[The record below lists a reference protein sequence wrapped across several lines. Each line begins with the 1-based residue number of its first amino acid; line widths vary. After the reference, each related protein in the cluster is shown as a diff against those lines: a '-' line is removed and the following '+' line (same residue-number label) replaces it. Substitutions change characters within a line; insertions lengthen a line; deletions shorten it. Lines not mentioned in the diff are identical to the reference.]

1 MRWRGISA
9 ILARL
14 NRQRKGLGS
23 RMFKVR
29 RRRDLVRELA
39 SLRRELGELKV
50 GLAEQVTTR
59 RLVVVDGDG
68 VQRVVVRA
76 DQTTGSVLVRV
87 DAAAGETT
95 GVELFAVEPVN
106 DVGTAEAGVALYQA
120 GEVAGSWPAG

>member
-39 SLRRELGELKV
+39 SLRRELAELKA
-50 GLAEQVTTR
+50 GLADQVTTQQ
-59 RLVVVDGDG
+59 LVVTDGDG
-68 VQRVVVRA
+68 VERVAVRA
-76 DQTTGSVLVRV
+76 DETTGSVLVRV
-87 DAAAGETT
+87 DSAAGETT
-95 GVELFAVEPVN
+95 GVELYAVEPIDDGGTA
-106 DVGTAEAGVALYQA
+106 DVGAAVYRA
-120 GEVAGSWPAG
+120 GEVAGSWPKG